1 MKILT
6 VEKVEIEF
14 EKQEDK
20 DRISNWCTYIRVQ
33 VKNHQKILLMIK
45 TDEQPFTKVTVCKEN
60 VVDTLPGFAALLKNY
75 DGFEVK

>member
-45 TDEQPFTKVTVCKEN
+45 TDEQPIMM
-60 VVDTLPGFAALLKNY
+60 DLKSN
-75 DGFEVK
+75 E